1 MKAVPILAVT
11 STLALAAAIYL
22 FVRVDELEGQLK
34 TRRGGGVSNGAAFDE
49 AALEERIFERLAL
62 RGARAPDRPPAAE
75 VGDRAVVESEWEGSA
90 SPVSSSAGDAADAAE
105 AGDLPPAIAGR
116 EMEVFRRNVRKANAL
131 NQEED
136 RVQRVVDSLDRLVS
150 ENKIAA
156 LEGKQKKMVALT
168 LIGAR
173 DRLPEVWRKLR
184 SDPALR
190 DLPREERGALFRQE
204 VESLRVEAQKELEEF
219 VPAADAKT
227 ILDDSLRT
235 GRGFG
240 GGFDRGPRPPSR
252 PGR

>member
-22 FVRVDELEGQLK
+22 FVRVDELEGQLR
-34 TRRGGGVSNGAAFDE
+34 TRRGGGVANGTAVDE
-49 AALEERIFERLAL
+49 AALEERILERLSR

-75 VGDRAVVESEWEGSA
+75 VGDRAVVASEWEGSA
-90 SPVSSSAGDAADAAE
+90 SPAGSAPVAAADPEE
-105 AGDLPPAIAGR
+105 AGDLPAAIAGR

-136 RVQRVVDSLDRLVS
+136 RIRRVVDSLDRLVS

-156 LEGKQKKMVALT
+156 LDKGQKKQIALT
-168 LIGAR
+168 LVSAR
-173 DRLPEVWRKLR
+173 ERIPEVFRTLR

-190 DLPREERGALFRQE
+190 ELPREERTNAWRQGM
-204 VESLRVEAQKELEEF
+204 ESVRIEAQKELEEF